1 MTLINIGLC
10 KLVVEKFT
18 HKRAKAIRDFGRRTR
33 THHLTGNA
41 SECNKRKMERTVCVC
56 ARVKENV
63 KMWQLFS
70 TF

>member
-18 HKRAKAIRDFGRRTR
+18 QKSKSHKRLWATLA
-33 THHLTGNA
+33 HHLTSNA
-41 SECNKRKMERTVCVC
+41 SECKRKMERKTHGRERE
-56 ARVKENV
+56 RVKER
-63 KMWQLFS
+63 KKWQLFS